1 MKFAK
6 LLMPLILLVMSAGGV
21 AAQSAQVPFGG
32 LLQDTSAPVEIAA
45 DSLTINQA
53 EGTASFVGNV
63 VIGQG
68 EMRLSAA
75 SVQVEYAASDS
86 GSTGQISRLVATG
99 GVTLVNGSES
109 AEAREAEYS
118 INTGV
123 IILSGGVILTQ
134 GQNALSADKM
144 ILDLASGTAT
154 LQGRVRSVLQVGDN

>member
-1 MKFAK
+1 MKFTK
-6 LLMPLILLVMSAGGV
+6 ILMPLLLLVMSAGGAV
-21 AAQSAQVPFGG
+21 AQGAQVPFGG
-32 LLQDTSAPVEIAA
+32 LLQDTSLPVEIAA

-75 SVQVEYAASDS
+75 RVQVEYAAS
-86 GSTGQISRLVATG
+86 GNGPTGRISRLVATG
-99 GVTLVNGSES
+99 GVTLVNGSET

-154 LQGRVRSVLQVGDN
+154 LQGRVRSVLQVGGN